1 MNRPN
6 IIYLHSHDTGRCIS
20 PYGYH
25 FQTPHF
31 ERLAARSTL
40 FRNAFCAAPTC
51 SPSRAALLTGQ
62 WAHQTGML
70 GLHHRGFNLTHPE
83 RHLAAVLRGAG
94 YDTTLIGVNHVAAD
108 VRSIGYERVLPT
120 DPINADVVASQAE
133 TFLRSAP
140 TEPFFL
146 DIGFVE
152 THRGRFP
159 EPAADIDPARLLP
172 PAGLP
177 DLPVVREDLSRFATA
192 VRQYDASVGRI
203 LDALDQNG
211 LSQRTLIVCT
221 TDHGISFPRRKCN
234 VLDGGLEVLL
244 MIAEPNGVN
253 GGASCSAMVSQV
265 DIVPTICEYIGL
277 DAPRWLVGH
286 SLLPAMR
293 EPGHE
298 IREELFGEV
307 TYHAAYDPQ
316 RAIRTRRYKFI
327 RRFGDRRLPVPSN
340 MDDGLTKS
348 LFLDSGYGRQPHP
361 SAALFDLVL
370 DPHEQRN
377 LIDEPT
383 MAAVTRDLSARLDR
397 WMRDTNDPL
406 LAGDVPLP
414 PGAFANHPDDYSPQ
428 DALARRASGVPHG

>member
-1 MNRPN
+1 
-6 IIYLHSHDTGRCIS
+6 
-20 PYGYH
+20 
-25 FQTPHF
+25 
-31 ERLAARSTL
+31 
-40 FRNAFCAAPTC
+40 
-51 SPSRAALLTGQ
+51 
-62 WAHQTGML
+62 
-70 GLHHRGFNLTHPE
+70 
-83 RHLAAVLRGAG
+83 
-94 YDTTLIGVNHVAAD
+94 
-108 VRSIGYERVLPT
+108 
-120 DPINADVVASQAE
+120 
-133 TFLRSAP
+133 
-140 TEPFFL
+140 
-146 DIGFVE
+146 
-152 THRGRFP
+152 
-159 EPAADIDPARLLP
+159 
-172 PAGLP
+172 
-177 DLPVVREDLSRFATA
+177 
-192 VRQYDASVGRI
+192 
-203 LDALDQNG
+203 
-211 LSQRTLIVCT
+211 
-221 TDHGISFPRRKCN
+221 
-234 VLDGGLEVLL
+234 
-244 MIAEPNGVN
+244 
-253 GGASCSAMVSQV
+253 
-265 DIVPTICEYIGL
+265 
-277 DAPRWLVGH
+277 
-286 SLLPAMR
+286 LLPAMR